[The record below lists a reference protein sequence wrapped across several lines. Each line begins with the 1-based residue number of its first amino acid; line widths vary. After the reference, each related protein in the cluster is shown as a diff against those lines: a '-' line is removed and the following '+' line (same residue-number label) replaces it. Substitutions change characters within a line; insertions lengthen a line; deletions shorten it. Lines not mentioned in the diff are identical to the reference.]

1 LSQQEE
7 KDRKRE
13 FEESKEGS
21 PEGSPAAEATSAE
34 SPEKIIETLRAGY
47 EKKEQEA
54 QVAQERFMRT
64 LADFENYKKRTQR
77 DQADAL
83 KYANEKLIKE
93 LLPVLDNL
101 ERALSHSRETRD
113 FDRMMEGVELI
124 HKQFLSALGKFG
136 VAPVESLNQ
145 PFDPF
150 LHQSIGQVEVEE
162 DSDTEE
168 NQVIG
173 ETQRGYRL
181 NDRVLRPSLVMIAKK
196 KASSPG
202 DGAQTGEGENPPSGK
217 PKSDG

>member
-1 LSQQEE
+1 MNPQEE
-7 KDRKRE
+7 DRPIDQEGE
-13 FEESKEGS
+13 FKESRGDT
-21 PEGSPAAEATSAE
+21 PEGGSATAEEATAE
-34 SPEKIIETLRAGY
+34 SPEKLIETLRAGY

-54 QVAQERFMRT
+54 REAQDRFMRT

-93 LLPVLDNL
+93 LLPVIDNL

-124 HKQFLSALGKFG
+124 HKQLLSVLGKYG
-136 VAPVESLNQ
+136 VVPIESLHQ

-162 DSDTEE
+162 GADAKE
-168 NQVIG
+168 NQVVG
-173 ETQRGYRL
+173 ETQKGYYL
-181 NDRVLRPSLVMIAKK
+181 NERVLRPSLVTIAKK
-196 KASSPG
+196 KTAPS
-202 DGAQTGEGENPPSGK
+202 DEGKETAGSEGQQ
-217 PKSDG
+217 G